1 MEQDDF
7 SKKLQ
12 RILHEKNILCKDFAQ
27 KCDLSEASL
36 SRYLN
41 DTRRPSFE
49 ILKRMCENLECSSD
63 YLIGLTNFY
72 TEKENG
78 EKYKNLID
86 TLEKCWK
93 CPSHMLDEKEQLYR
107 IMIAY
112 REYRKNEK

>member
-12 RILHEKNILCKDFAQ
+12 RILHEKNIMHKELAQ

-36 SRYLN
+36 ARYIN
-41 DTRRPSFE
+41 GTRRPSFE
-49 ILKRMCENLECSSD
+49 VLKRICEVLGCSSD
-63 YLIGLTNFY
+63 CFLGLTNFY

-86 TLEKCWK
+86 TLEKCWQ
-93 CPSHMLDEKEQLYR
+93 CPSAKLDEKEQLYR